1 MGNGQYAQ
9 KKTCGIK
16 QHVKIDN
23 IFEEP
28 NLICGKPAVG
38 EKINSTRYIYLN
50 RNIEI
55 LYMYFIGLLIILG
68 KKAKVNNKL
77 MNDKRYYHLYVFGL

>member
-38 EKINSTRYIYLN
+38 EKINSTRYN
-50 RNIEI
+50 QK
-55 LYMYFIGLLIILG
+55 LYIVDTLTRKFEE
-68 KKAKVNNKL
+68 AK
-77 MNDKRYYHLYVFGL
+77 